1 MRLTLDFLASGGI
14 APYCGGD
21 ERARKGRSTV
31 CRVPRNT
38 HSRDRRASF
47 RVFDPQ
53 RHLLTLTPNT
63 FYFRASFLQFWLLAL
78 EIVFMLLIVLKLFRE
93 LRWLCRNGLIEWLA
107 SVRRRGRHA
116 DSSPL
121 SPQGSHCAPP
131 AAGVARCRYAQLRY
145 PRRRLCTAA
154 ARAHAHCPR
163 GLYMGSR
170 SLISTP
176 TSTRWATPSTRFRTG
191 SPSAPS
197 SPTASSSS
205 TCRSLPRYPLPPPL
219 ARCVANPTFPLSLPS
234 NGAWHMHNCTSTCH
248 MHTRRRRHPVVYHG
262 WMPRIRR
269 ARHQHAFFAGILHH
283 THADADTHAVGG
295 AHGHDHHIFI
305 AHMLALYHAFG
316 GTLRTFS
323 TPFDALNT
331 MFSLVLGEFD
341 PREIE
346 EANPD
351 VGKTI
356 FLLFMFFFF
365 FLLCAAAICRVA
377 SSPARVPACA
387 PSNEPIP
394 PSFADPGTT

>member
-1 MRLTLDFLASGGI
+1 MFCCMRLTLDFSPLAASLRTAEGTNARGR
-14 APYCGGD
+14 GD
-21 ERARKGRSTV
+21 LSQQS
-31 CRVPRNT
+31 PRNT
-38 HSRDRRASF
+38 LPRQARILPRLRPAAPSSDVDSEH
-47 RVFDPQ
+47 V
-53 RHLLTLTPNT
+53 LL
-63 FYFRASFLQFWLLAL
+63 RASFLQFWLLAL

-116 DSSPL
+116 GSSPL
-121 SPQGSHCAPP
+121 SP
-131 AAGVARCRYAQLRY
+131 
-145 PRRRLCTAA
+145 
-154 ARAHAHCPR
+154 RAHTAHLPLQVWHVADTLNCVILVVVYVLRLLVLMLTVREDFTWAPK
-163 GLYMGSR
+163 
-170 SLISTP
+170 LISTP
-176 TSTRWATPSTRFRTG
+176 TSTRWATPSPDSELARPRRPLHLRQAHQVPAISPQVPP
-191 SPSAPS
+191 SPSFGPL
-197 SPTASSSS
+197 
-205 TCRSLPRYPLPPPL
+205 CRQSDISSLPPFKWCMAHAHPHPHATCIRAGDATQSYTMAGCPESAVPATNTLSSQVSFITRTLMLTRTLL
-219 ARCVANPTFPLSLPS
+219 A
-234 NGAWHMHNCTSTCH
+234 GHMVT
-248 MHTRRRRHPVVYHG
+248 
-262 WMPRIRR
+262 III
-269 ARHQHAFFAGILHH
+269 F
-283 THADADTHAVGG
+283 
-295 AHGHDHHIFI
+295 FI

-365 FLLCAAAICRVA
+365 FLLCAA
-377 SSPARVPACA
+377 SSPARAPACA